1 MAGGTA
7 FLAPV
12 GIPILHALSGV
23 AVVGFGLFAA
33 GSLVVKSVSA
43 LTGGLNPT
51 KANNRAG

>member
-1 MAGGTA
+1 MAGGAA

-23 AVVGFGLFAA
+23 AVVGLFAA